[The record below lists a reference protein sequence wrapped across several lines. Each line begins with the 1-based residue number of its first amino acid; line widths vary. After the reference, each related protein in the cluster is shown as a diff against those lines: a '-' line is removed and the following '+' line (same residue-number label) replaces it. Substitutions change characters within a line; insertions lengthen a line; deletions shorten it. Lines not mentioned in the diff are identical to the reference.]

1 MIFDTVRRK
10 DQIFALVAF
19 SSFGTFV
26 FLGLVPA
33 HIYPRLLESMFV
45 YMMFFIF
52 LFLIFIGCYGEMKGW
67 SDPSQPRHLK
77 RLKKS
82 DLKKSRR
89 LLGINENAVVSSSG
103 GGDNGDQGHDVETGF
118 DSLQVPT
125 VANPPSLLERCLPC
139 LRRHGSIHPSEMSE
153 KRRLTESQ
161 RRSYERCRE
170 LSNKRRPSIGG
181 RNSCCCDLMKLFLPK
196 SSDDLARVYP
206 LEPTSTNI
214 ASTATTTSTDYSINN
229 SDRNINGCIE
239 VKVEKET
246 SPQVSEKM
254 SQEVEVE
261 SVDKPPSTTTT
272 TTTLKG
278 KDVDRIVNVKS
289 KSSESRIESTETDET
304 GDKKKKKVFDDD
316 SNDSSNFDVT
326 DFDHDR

>member
-1 MIFDTVRRK
+1 MFFHTIRRK

-33 HIYPRLLESMFV
+33 HIYPKLLESMFV

-52 LFLIFIGCYGEMKGW
+52 LFLIFVGCYGEMKGW

-103 GGDNGDQGHDVETGF
+103 GDNRDQGHDVETGF
-118 DSLQVPT
+118 DSLQVPI

-181 RNSCCCDLMKLFLPK
+181 RHSCCCDLMRLFLPK

-206 LEPTSTNI
+206 LEPTSTDI
-214 ASTATTTSTDYSINN
+214 GSTPTTSTNYSINN
-229 SDRNINGCIE
+229 SDNNRNGCIE

-246 SPQVSEKM
+246 SPQVSEKV

-261 SVDKPPSTTTT
+261 SVDKPPPTTTT
-272 TTTLKG
+272 TPKG

-289 KSSESRIESTETDET
+289 KSSGESRIESTETDENA
-304 GDKKKKKVFDDD
+304 DKKKKKLFDDD